1 MPEANFLVVIEYDKC
16 GQAIKDMLDENGIY
30 YCSLDDFCTANIDD
44 LKRAVLLN
52 ELNKLLPDLLSYNGK
67 QLAYKLYELARIE
80 ADDNEVMNFYNRYI
94 KTIRLTV
101 DDNGN
106 FIFKLKN

>member
-1 MPEANFLVVIEYDKC
+1 
-16 GQAIKDMLDENGIY
+16 MLNENGIY
-30 YCSLDDFCTANIDD
+30 YCFLDNFCTANIDD
-44 LKRAVLLN
+44 LQRAVLLN
-52 ELNKLLPDLLSYNGK
+52 ELNKLLPDLLQYNGK

-80 ADDNEVMNFYNRYI
+80 ADENEIMNFYSKYI

-106 FIFKLKN
+106 FGFKLKNWGDCTNGKTKIEMYGK